1 MESWTKR
8 FLLIGVLSSLTAS
21 GWVFAAKGDDSLVD
35 EAEPMIKPDVEPRA
49 VREDLIDTENFE
61 IGVFGGIYSIE
72 NFGSDFVVGV
82 KAAYHLSED
91 LFVEFNY
98 GMTEAGKTSFEALS
112 GNIQL
117 LPDNDRKLTYYNANF
132 GYNFL
137 PGEAFFGRSHAFNTN
152 FYVLVGT
159 GSTEFAGDDRL
170 TANLGWGFQILPT
183 DWLSVR
189 LDMRDHIF
197 DNDILGMNE
206 TTHNLE
212 FTGGL
217 TVFF

>member
-8 FLLIGVLSSLTAS
+8 FLLVGVLSSLTTGGWAS
-21 GWVFAAKGDDSLVD
+21 AAEGDDSAVD
-35 EAEPMIKPDVEPRA
+35 EAEPIIKPEIEPRP

-72 NFGSDFVVGV
+72 DFGSDFVVGV

-91 LFVEFNY
+91 LFIELNY
-98 GMTEAGKTSFEALS
+98 GMTEAGETSFETLS

-117 LPDNDRKLTYYNANF
+117 LPDDDRELTYYNASL

-137 PGEAFFGRSHAFNTN
+137 PGEAFFGRNYAFNTN
-152 FYVLVGT
+152 FYVLAGM

-170 TANLGWGFQILPT
+170 TANFGWGFQFLPT

-197 DNDILGMNE
+197 DNDILGVDK

-212 FTGGL
+212 FTGAL